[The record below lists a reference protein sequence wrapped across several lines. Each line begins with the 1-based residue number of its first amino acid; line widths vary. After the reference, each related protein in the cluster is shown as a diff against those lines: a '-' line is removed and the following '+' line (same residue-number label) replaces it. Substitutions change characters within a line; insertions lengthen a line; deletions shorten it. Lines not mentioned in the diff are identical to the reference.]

1 MARTSAIRGSA
12 TTVLMAALLASMG
25 CHHVLP
31 SQIHGLPASEVTA
44 VSAPRELYKGI
55 LPEYRIEPPDVLM
68 IDAVHIVPGAAY
80 RLRTMDTLAINV
92 GGTLPDDPIDGVF
105 PVEPGGMVCLGASY
119 GRVKVS
125 RMATAQAQA
134 AIREHLLQ
142 YIKSPSVTLSLAST
156 GTTEQIAGQHLVA
169 PDGRVTL
176 GSYGRIQMVGLTM
189 EEAKRTIEAHLSQ
202 WLEDPEV
209 VVDVFGYNSKIYYVI
224 TQGAGLGDNVYS
236 FPITGNETVLDA
248 LAQINGLTQVSSK
261 RIWIAR
267 PGKGHDGCGQLFPVD
282 WQGITEMGNAATNY
296 QVLPGDRVYV
306 AEDRLIAFDNHLAR
320 IIAPFERLMGF
331 TLLGTQTVTRLSG
344 KVLQGG
350 GDRGRFGGTIF

>member
-1 MARTSAIRGSA
+1 MARTSVSRGSA
-12 TTVLMAALLASMG
+12 ATVLAAALLASMG
-25 CHHVLP
+25 CHNLLP
-31 SQIHGLPASEVTA
+31 SQSHRMPVPAVA
-44 VSAPRELYKGI
+44 AASAPRELNKAI

-80 RLRTMDTLAINV
+80 QLRTMDTLAINV

-105 PVEPGGMVCLGASY
+105 PIEPGGMVSLGASY

-125 RMATAQAQA
+125 GMATAQAQA

-142 YIKSPSVTLSLAST
+142 YLKSPSVTVSLAST
-156 GTTEQIAGQHLVA
+156 GTTEQIAGQHLVG

-176 GSYGRIQMVGLTM
+176 GSYGSIPVVGLTK
-189 EEAKRTIEAHLSQ
+189 EETKQTIEAHLSH

-209 VVDVFGYNSKIYYVI
+209 AVDVFGYNSKVYYIV

-236 FPITGNETVLDA
+236 FPSTGNETILDA
-248 LAQINGLTQVSSK
+248 LAQIQGLTQVSSK

-267 PGKGHDGCGQLFPVD
+267 PGKGRDGCDQIFPVD
-282 WQGITEMGNAATNY
+282 WQGITEVGNVTTNY
-296 QVLPGDRVYV
+296 QVLPGDRVFV
-306 AEDRLIAFDNHLAR
+306 AQDRLIAFDNHLGK

-331 TLLGTQTVTRLSG
+331 TLLGTQTATRLSG
-344 KVLQGG
+344 KVLKGG
-350 GDRGRFGGTIF
+350 GDRFSRGFF